1 MDMSGSES
9 TTDSRRESI
18 WTRTFV
24 LLCAVQFLGYAQHFV
39 LQPTF
44 PLYITHLGGS
54 PIIVGLVIASF
65 GVASV
70 LSRPII
76 GYWADRWSETG
87 VLILGLLG
95 QALSISLCF
104 IPSAG
109 ATMLANG
116 LRGIGWSG
124 MTTGGYTLLATSA
137 PAERRG
143 EASGYYGAVQSC
155 ATIIFPAVALWI
167 IDAPFGG
174 FYAVFVLAMAL
185 ASAGALTGASLS
197 RQVARAPRRRQSEQS
212 ESWWRDIV
220 SVFDRD
226 ILLAATLLFTSHL
239 SLPCL
244 TSFAVLY
251 ARELGI
257 GHFGWFFVV
266 TGVTSVL
273 ARPLLGRVSDR
284 IGCGRSLIA
293 AFALES
299 GALVILSYSGSLFG
313 MMLSGALYFMGTAIG
328 GARILALAMERAP
341 VERRGRAMAS
351 FSVAFPLSNGLGAL
365 LNGLAVDLAGYSW
378 MYMIAAAICAC
389 GLALTAKN
397 WSLLK

>member
-1 MDMSGSES
+1 M
-9 TTDSRRESI
+9 
-18 WTRTFV
+18 
-24 LLCAVQFLGYAQHFV
+24 LLCAVQFFGYAQHFV

-70 LSRPII
+70 LSRPVI

-95 QALSISLCF
+95 QAASISLCF

-109 ATMLANG
+109 VTMLANG

-137 PAERRG
+137 PADRRG

-174 FYAVFVLAMAL
+174 FHVAFILAMAL
-185 ASAGALTGASLS
+185 AGAGALTGAALS
-197 RQVARAPRRRQSEQS
+197 HQVARAPRRRQTERS

-257 GHFGWFFVV
+257 GRFGWFFVV

-273 ARPLLGRVSDR
+273 ARPFLGRISDR

-293 AFALES
+293 AFTLES
-299 GALVILSYSGSLFG
+299 TALVILSYSTSLFG
-313 MMLSGALYFMGTAIG
+313 MMFSGALYFMGSAIG

-378 MYMIAAAICAC
+378 MFIIAAAICAC
-389 GLALTAKN
+389 GLALTARN
-397 WSLLK
+397 WSSLK